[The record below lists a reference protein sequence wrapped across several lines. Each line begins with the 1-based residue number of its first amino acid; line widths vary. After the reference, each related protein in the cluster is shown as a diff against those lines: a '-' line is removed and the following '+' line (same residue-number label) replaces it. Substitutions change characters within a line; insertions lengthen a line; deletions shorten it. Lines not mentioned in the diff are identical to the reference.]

1 MAAFRIVLRIATI
14 SVHIESVMFV
24 PIAVCALPVLAAAG
38 LTLFYYSCCTQ
49 IFLKRRIMS
58 YDPAIV
64 IKSLKSL
71 SDLSPTVVA
80 AVKARIAMLLSIT
93 LAELLPILEE
103 NGLTSD
109 QVYDMR
115 VLLQSGGPPAP
126 PTAGAPGPVAA
137 AASGAPV
144 QVRA

>member
-1 MAAFRIVLRIATI
+1 
-14 SVHIESVMFV
+14 
-24 PIAVCALPVLAAAG
+24 
-38 LTLFYYSCCTQ
+38 
-49 IFLKRRIMS
+49 MS
-58 YDPAIV
+58 YDLDIV
-64 IKSLKSL
+64 INSLKSL

-109 QVYDMR
+109 QVFDLR

-126 PTAGAPGPVAA
+126 PSAAAPVAA

-144 QVRA
+144 QVRAWY

>member
-1 MAAFRIVLRIATI
+1 
-14 SVHIESVMFV
+14 MFV
-24 PIAVCALPVLAAAG
+24 PIAVCALPVLTAAG
-38 LTLFYYSCCTQ
+38 LTLFYCSCCTQ
-49 IFLKRRIMS
+49 IFLQRRIMS
-58 YDPAIV
+58 YDSAIA
-64 IKSLKSL
+64 INSLKSL

-109 QVYDMR
+109 QVYDLR

-126 PTAGAPGPVAA
+126 LAAAPVAA